1 MSFIQLTMMM
11 LLVWA
16 IVPYA
21 QVQSHSSN
29 ILSLLAENAAQAKWL
44 RYWLVA
50 DAVLVLCAGITPLI
64 ERSKIAGVLTGIIS
78 SCGSIER
85 LSRDHILP
93 AFFLRRTK
101 STDAPYLSIV
111 IFAVIGLA
119 MYGVVDTSL
128 TILSGQFAVS
138 FIAVMGLFALSN
150 LLLKFNRDR
159 LVRTPRV
166 GLPIVIFAFII
177 VFVAVAGNIVMSP
190 VIVGYFAIFF
200 IIAVLAMTY
209 TGSRGGLATVLY
221 WIYNRNRKLH
231 SWKWTRD
238 WHLKLIAQIRRYKKQ
253 PIIFFAKTD
262 EVYSPQVF
270 IVNQRSQY

>member
-1 MSFIQLTMMM
+1 M
-11 LLVWA
+11 
-16 IVPYA
+16 
-21 QVQSHSSN
+21 
-29 ILSLLAENAAQAKWL
+29 
-44 RYWLVA
+44 
-50 DAVLVLCAGITPLI
+50 
-64 ERSKIAGVLTGIIS
+64 
-78 SCGSIER
+78 
-85 LSRDHILP
+85 
-93 AFFLRRTK
+93 K
-101 STDAPYLSIV
+101 STDAPYISII

-166 GLPIVIFAFII
+166 GLPVVIFAFII
-177 VFVAVAGNIVMSP
+177 LCVAVAGNIVMSP

-200 IIAVLAMTY
+200 IVAVLAMTY
-209 TGSRGGLATVLY
+209 TGSRGKLATVLY
-221 WIYNRNRKLH
+221 WIYNRNRRLH

-238 WHLKLIAQIRRYKKQ
+238 WHLKLIEQIRRYKKQ

-262 EVYSPQVF
+262 EISVLNKAIQYINRNECTS
-270 IVNQRSQY
+270 IVSTLTSIDNRLDKIGTFLPSHRRHST